1 MVKLRIWPGCGV
13 SAVGVEV
20 AVVLPFQ
27 RLLSMLVRADR
38 SRAGAVVVASAAGA
52 SGRVQVARMPSPSSI
67 VAVLLVM
74 VMMRPV
80 TLSPA

>member
-13 SAVGVEV
+13 SVVGVEV

-38 SRAGAVVVASAAGA
+38 SRAGAVVAASAAGA
-52 SGRVQVARMPSPSSI
+52 SGSVQVARMPSPSST